1 MKAFGVV
8 AISLV
13 ALFLPS
19 ALRAD
24 GARFD
29 LVGPKIQ
36 VQVTRNGLT
45 LPIAQVPDLQPGDRL
60 WVKADLPRTQSN
72 HFLLVVAF
80 LRGATNEPPDNW
92 FTAIDTWSRKTDE
105 GTTVVVPQGAQQA
118 LLFIAPKTGGDF
130 KTLRSAVRGNPG
142 TFIRADADLNEASFE
157 EERIQH
163 YLQAMQS
170 VADADA
176 KTIQQRSAKLAAT
189 LALQPNA
196 ACFSQPVEEQ
206 VTCLTQSR
214 APVILNDG
222 HGQGIAEAL
231 SGGPSSDFINTA
243 STTQA
248 AGGGYYS
255 AYVGTVVDL
264 IALVGSLHTA
274 QYQYIPG
281 LSFPQGDTLNLK
293 LNKPPSFHNPMSVIV
308 VGLPAI
314 QSVKPPHLRPPDL
327 QEVVCLAQPR
337 MVLPLVGAPLVFS
350 TGFAHD
356 MVLHLN
362 RSAGST
368 DLAIVPD
375 AAAGGLVVA
384 KDDGRRRL
392 NPDRAWPLAP
402 DAAAGPPAPASSLL
416 LSGTVRGYWGFTPFQ
431 GPTLTVQQ
439 TAGKDWKILG
449 DTQLLAG
456 LANHLS
462 LTAEGTGCVQHIQ
475 LTSAAGE
482 AGHVAFK
489 PQSSGQRSAQAMLD
503 LNLSLKGVAPGS
515 YSLAIQ
521 QYGEPKPVTL
531 PLTVYT
537 NDITLSELRIHTGD
551 YVATL
556 TGQGLQNVASVEID
570 HQTFTPVIPSSN
582 SNADDDA
589 SQPGTLQLQAQ
600 SAVSPSFGSQA
611 IVRLKDGRT
620 RNVSIQV
627 LAARP
632 SLQLVYVHANPAQP
646 RGGLPVTLSDAGD
659 IPLDGT
665 LTFVVQTRTNFPRTE
680 KIQVA
685 TADGALSTELS
696 LRDNSLVL
704 QDEHTA
710 VASLNLLRAFGRS
723 AFGKLRIRA
732 VAADGADG
740 AWITLGTLVR
750 RPHITAV
757 HCTTLADPTCTIQG
771 DDLYLAQYFSAARDF
786 THPTE
791 VPIGFTDSSFNVPTP
806 SDGKTLY
813 FKLRD
818 DPTEIATLT
827 LSTPIPKPAPPP
839 PAALPAPAEVQPST
853 TAAVNPQPSSA
864 SASASASQPSTS
876 AAVPNRSAQPA
887 SAPAP
892 SQPASS
898 GAAVQPAAIKSSGA
912 PTLPSATGATQA
924 TPISM
929 PFSGPA
935 PRPTTPTPTL
945 TPSAVQSQM
954 PSTTQQTPA
963 AAPTTASPQ
972 TVPPGAE

>member
-1 MKAFGVV
+1 MKALGVA
-8 AISLV
+8 AIALV
-13 ALFLPS
+13 ALCLPP

-92 FTAIDTWSRKTDE
+92 FTPIDTWSRKTDE
-105 GTTVVVPQGAQQA
+105 GTTVIVPQGAQQA

-196 ACFSQPVEEQ
+196 ACFSQPVDQQ

-281 LSFPQGDTLNLK
+281 LSFPQADTLNLK

-327 QEVVCLAQPR
+327 EEVVCLAHPR

-356 MVLHLN
+356 LVLHLN
-362 RSAGST
+362 RTGTNT
-368 DLAIVPD
+368 DLPIVPD

-384 KDDGRRRL
+384 QDDGRRRL
-392 NPDRAWPLAP
+392 NPNRPWPLAP

-431 GPTLTVQQ
+431 GPTLTFQQ

-456 LANHLS
+456 LSTHLTLS
-462 LTAEGTGCVQHIQ
+462 AQGTGCVQQIH
-475 LTSAAGE
+475 LTNASGAV
-482 AGHVAFK
+482 GHVAFQ
-489 PQSSGQRSAQAMLD
+489 PQSGLQRSAQARLD
-503 LNLSLKGVAPGS
+503 LNLSLKDVSPGS

-521 QYGEPKPVTL
+521 QYGEPQPVIL

-556 TGQGLQNVASVEID
+556 TGQGLQNVASVEVD
-570 HQTFTPVIPSSN
+570 HQTFTPVIPSAN
-582 SNADDDA
+582 STTADA
-589 SQPGTLQLQAQ
+589 AGPPGTLQLQAQ

-620 RNVSIQV
+620 RNVPIQV

-632 SLQLVYVHANPAQP
+632 SLQLVYVHAKPAQP
-646 RGGLPVTLSDAGD
+646 RAGLSITLSDAAA

-710 VASLNLLRAFGRS
+710 VATLNLLHAFGRS
-723 AFGKLRIRA
+723 AFGELRIRA

-750 RPHITAV
+750 RPHITAI
-757 HCTTLADPTCTIQG
+757 HCTTLADPTCTLQG
-771 DDLYLAQYFSAARDF
+771 DDLFLAQSFSAAGDF
-786 THPTE
+786 THPTD
-791 VPIGFTDSSFNVPTP
+791 VPIGFTDSTFNVPTP

-813 FKLRD
+813 LKLRD

-839 PAALPAPAEVQPST
+839 PAALPAPSQLQPST
-853 TAAVNPQPSSA
+853 AVLTPQPSNLNPSSA
-864 SASASASQPSTS
+864 SVSASQPSTS
-876 AAVPNRSAQPA
+876 TANPSRAAQ
-887 SAPAP
+887 PAP
-892 SQPASS
+892 SQPATS
-898 GAAVQPAAIKSSGA
+898 GTALQSATIKPSRTQ
-912 PTLPSATGATQA
+912 TLPPTTGATQA
-924 TPISM
+924 TPVSM
-929 PFSGPA
+929 PVSRPA
-935 PRPTTPTPTL
+935 PRATPA
-945 TPSAVQSQM
+945 TPSVA
-954 PSTTQQTPA
+954 PSNAQPQPLSATPQTQA
-963 AAPTTASPQ
+963 AAPTTAAPQ
-972 TVPPGAE
+972 TTPPPTQ